1 MDLDR
6 FPYDI
11 HTALHAGQIAL
22 VNLESQIVF
31 SPAEDDKELT
41 IRRTAAT
48 IAGQILEEEIVQGV
62 GVTDY
67 LFVGNLERRFRR
79 SGAEDLIILITNG
92 RAVPAPPAGVLL
104 EENFSVSM
112 AMEYRGHWVRLS
124 RYHGDAKPKASGSAS
139 YLERMDGSY
148 PYESGGGI
156 LQAHHVEF
164 NHNGKRL
171 FYGDTIL

>member
-1 MDLDR
+1 K
-6 FPYDI
+6 
-11 HTALHAGQIAL
+11 
-22 VNLESQIVF
+22 E
-31 SPAEDDKELT
+31 KELE
-41 IRRTAAT
+41 ISRKS
-48 IAGQILEEEIVQGV
+48 AGVAGPILKEEIVQGV

-67 LFVGNLERRFRR
+67 LCIGKLERRFRR
-79 SGAEDLIILITNG
+79 SGAEDLIVLITNG

-104 EENFSVSM
+104 EENFSVSV

-156 LQAHHVEF
+156 LQAQHVEF
-164 NHNGKRL
+164 NQNGKRL